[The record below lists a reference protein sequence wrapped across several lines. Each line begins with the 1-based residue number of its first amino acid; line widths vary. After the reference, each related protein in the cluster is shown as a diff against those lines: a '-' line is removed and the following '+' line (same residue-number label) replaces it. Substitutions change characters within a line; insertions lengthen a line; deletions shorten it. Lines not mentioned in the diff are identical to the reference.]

1 MNQRPVTRQEGQAV
15 AQKIGATSYV
25 ECSAKNG
32 TGVREVF
39 QTATK
44 AALSAKGG
52 KSKGSRSGSKKPCV
66 VL

>member
-15 AQKIGATSYV
+15 AQKIGATAYV

-44 AALSAKGG
+44 AALSAKHKRTNG
-52 KSKGSRSGSKKPCV
+52 KAKKPCV